1 LAKKLGTPYVRVIIT
16 PNAAPME
23 GENILQVKRLYTELC
38 AYAKGT
44 GVAVLLETSGELAD
58 SSKMR
63 EFMRDVDLET
73 GGVLWDLHHPYRF
86 FGESPAK
93 TWENIGEWVRYLH
106 VKDSAMQDGKLV
118 YRMMGYGDVPVF
130 DALKILSDHGYQGY
144 VSLEWLKRWCPDLQ
158 EPGIVFAHYASY
170 MGYLKNQLK

>member
-1 LAKKLGTPYVRVIIT
+1 
-16 PNAAPME
+16 ME